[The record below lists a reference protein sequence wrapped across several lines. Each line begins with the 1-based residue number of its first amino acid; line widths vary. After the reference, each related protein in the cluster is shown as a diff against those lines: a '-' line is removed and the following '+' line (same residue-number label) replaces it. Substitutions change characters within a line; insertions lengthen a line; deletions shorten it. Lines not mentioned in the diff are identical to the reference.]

1 MKKYLELFW
10 AFFRIGGL
18 TFGGGYAMMPMLQK
32 EVINK
37 YHWATEEE
45 VMDYY
50 AVGQCLPGV
59 IAVNTSIFIGNKLYG
74 VRGGIAAT
82 LGVVAPSF
90 IIIAIIAACLENFAH
105 LAVVNHAFAGIRV
118 AVCALILSAIIN
130 MWKKGVIDI
139 STFVIFLGVFAGSLL
154 TNISPIIIVVAS
166 GLLGIAISYA
176 KFKFAQS
183 NGGDE

>member
-1 MKKYLELFW
+1 MQLFW
-10 AFFRIGGL
+10 SFFRIGGL

-45 VMDYY
+45 VLDYY

-74 VRGGIAAT
+74 KLGGIVAA
-82 LGVVAPSF
+82 LGVVCPSF
-90 IIIAIIAACLENFAH
+90 IIIALIAAFLQNFTD

-118 AVCALILSAIIN
+118 AVCALILSAILT
-130 MWKKGVIDI
+130 MWKKGVLDAP
-139 STFVIFLGVFAGSLL
+139 TFLIFLGVFFGSLL
-154 TNISPIIIVVAS
+154 TNISPILIVIVAGVLGIVVTALKNS
-166 GLLGIAISYA
+166 ISNKKGGA
-176 KFKFAQS
+176 K
-183 NGGDE
+183 